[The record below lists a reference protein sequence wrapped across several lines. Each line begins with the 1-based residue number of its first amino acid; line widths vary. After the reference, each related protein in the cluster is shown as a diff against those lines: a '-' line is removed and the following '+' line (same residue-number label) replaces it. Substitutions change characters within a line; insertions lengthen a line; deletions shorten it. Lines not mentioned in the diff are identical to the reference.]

1 VETDVVRAVE
11 LAAEEIRDEGGVV
24 LVAGSLQ
31 TAAPALRWLRAR

>member
-1 VETDVVRAVE
+1 VEADVVRAVE

-24 LVAGSLQ
+24 LVTGSLQ